1 MKLGFIGL
9 GNMGKP
15 MAKNLIKAEHDLTV
29 FDVSAGVLAELKDLG
44 AAVASTPAETASGS
58 DLVIT
63 MLPDSPHVEEVLA
76 GPKGVFE
83 GAKKGTLIIDMSSI
97 SPLVTKKMAKIAAE
111 KGLRL
116 VDAPVTGGVA
126 GAEKGQLGI
135 MVGAS
140 PEDLEEAKPIF
151 ETLGRFVHVGDVG
164 TGQTAKMC
172 NQVVVGLSLCAIAEA
187 FTLGTKA
194 GIDPTVLHQVLSSGS
209 ARSWAME
216 VRVPQVLAG
225 NFEPGFMINL
235 QHKDIGIALDSGKG
249 LNIPLPFTALA
260 QQAYESA
267 RAMGLGTKDHS
278 AVIQVYEKITG
289 TKVYKETK

>member
-1 MKLGFIGL
+1 
-9 GNMGKP
+9 MGKP
-15 MAKNLIKAEHDLTV
+15 MARNLLKAGNELTV
-29 FDVSAGVLAELKDLG
+29 FDISVEALAEFKALG
-44 AAVASTPAETASGS
+44 ATVATSPAETASNVE
-58 DLVIT
+58 LVIT

-83 GAKKGTLIIDMSSI
+83 GARKGTLIIDMSSI
-97 SPLVTKKMAKIAAE
+97 SPLVTKKMAKMAALN
-111 KGLRL
+111 GLKL
-116 VDAPVTGGVA
+116 IDAPVTGGVA

-151 ETLGRFVHVGDVG
+151 DILGKFVHVGDVG

-187 FTLGTKA
+187 FTLGKKA
-194 GIDPTVLHQVLSSGS
+194 GIDPTVLHRVLSSGS

-216 VRVPQVLAG
+216 VRVPQVLEG

-235 QHKDIGIALDSGKG
+235 QHKDMGIALDSGKG
-249 LNIPLPFTALA
+249 LNVPLPLTALA
-260 QQAYESA
+260 QQVFESA

-278 AVIQVYEKITG
+278 AVIQVYEMITG
-289 TKVYKETK
+289 AKVHKDSK